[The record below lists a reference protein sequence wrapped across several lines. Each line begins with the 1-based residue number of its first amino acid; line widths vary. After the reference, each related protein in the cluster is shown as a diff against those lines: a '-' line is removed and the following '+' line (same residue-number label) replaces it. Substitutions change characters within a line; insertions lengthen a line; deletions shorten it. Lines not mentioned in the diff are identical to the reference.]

1 MKTFPLSFT
10 DAFGIAH
17 PNAVAMIAAVN
28 QQAAINIDTAGA
40 ETDGYS
46 ALTYQVRFWHS
57 EEVRAAGA
65 QPQMFTHDGMMGVL
79 TVTGEAALLPRTGW
93 LDACRAHFEAAIA
106 PTLKPA
112 V

>member
-17 PNAVAMIAAVN
+17 PNAVAMVASVN
-28 QQAAINIDTAGA
+28 QQAAINIDSAGV

-79 TVTGEAALLPRTGW
+79 QLVGEAALLPRAEW
-93 LDACRAHFEAAIA
+93 VDACHAHFETVIA
-106 PTLKPA
+106 PTLKP
-112 V
+112 VV